1 MDCHAKISAKFSGLF
16 SMAGSPRSKDK
27 IARFG
32 IYEVDF
38 ERFLLKKGGLR
49 VKLQDQPFQILGL
62 LLERPGDIVTREE
75 IRQELWPE
83 NTFVEFDGGL
93 NTAVKKLRTAL
104 NDSADSPRFIETIPR
119 KGYRFLVPVEF
130 SESSPNPQAI
140 PLEEPKTAA
149 DVVTLKT
156 APLPTEAN
164 RAASVRLVGQKL
176 LNPWLAGGVC
186 LVLIVAGYLALRG
199 GKANSPIRSI
209 AILPLQNL
217 SAQQTEEYFSD
228 GMTDEI
234 ITDLAKIRSLRVISR
249 TSAMRYKGASKSI
262 PEVAHELQV
271 DAVLEGSIS
280 RSADRVHI
288 RAQLIRANPEEH
300 IWAESY
306 DRPVADEVTV
316 QGELA
321 QQIADAIRAEL
332 TAGERAELSRPRP
345 IDPEAHSLYLKG
357 RYFWNKRMPDGYR
370 KAGEYFHEAI
380 ERDPNYAVAYAGAA
394 DVILFL
400 GDPAGQKAA
409 AAKARPFAEKA
420 LQLDDQLAE
429 AEASLALV
437 ARDYDFNWAEMDRRL
452 KRALELN
459 PSYATAHQWYGDA
472 YLNSEGRVE
481 QALIELRKAQEL
493 DPLSAIIATDVAK
506 QFYYLRHYEE
516 AITQVRKALEM
527 DPQFVQAHMLLQR
540 SLMAEGKYAEAASEL
555 ENIES
560 RCEPD
565 RYLAESSF
573 LHARSGNMN
582 RARQELLQL
591 VTLSSQQSVDPAW
604 AAMAFSGLADRD
616 NAFRWLEKARLWGSP
631 PVTSIKVDM
640 VWDSLRSDPR
650 YLEFVRAMR
659 LGEN

>member
-1 MDCHAKISAKFSGLF
+1 
-16 SMAGSPRSKDK
+16 MAGSPRSKNK

-38 ERFLLKKGGLR
+38 ERFILKKGGLR

-62 LLERPGDIVTREE
+62 LLERPGDIVTRDE
-75 IRQELWPE
+75 IRQELWPD

-104 NDSADSPRFIETIPR
+104 NDSADTPRFIETIPR

-130 SESSPNPQAI
+130 SENSTNPQV
-140 PLEEPKTAA
+140 L
-149 DVVTLKT
+149 
-156 APLPTEAN
+156 PLPEPNAVAEIVAIK
-164 RAASVRLVGQKL
+164 AAPAQADPAESFRFAGPKL
-176 LNPWLAGGVC
+176 WNPWLAGGVSLL
-186 LVLIVAGYLALRG
+186 LVAAGYLALRG

-217 SAQQTEEYFSD
+217 SAQQGEDYFSD

-249 TSAMRYKGASKSI
+249 TSVMRYKGASKSI
-262 PEVAHELQV
+262 PEVARELQV

-280 RSADRVHI
+280 RSTDRVHI
-288 RAQLIRANPEEH
+288 RAQLIRASPEEH

-357 RYFWNKRMPDGYR
+357 RYFWNKRVPDGYR
-370 KAGEYFHEAI
+370 KAGEYFHQAI

-409 AAKARPFAEKA
+409 AAKARPLAEKA

-429 AEASLALV
+429 AHASLGLI
-437 ARDYDFNWAEMDRRL
+437 ARDYDFDWAEMDRRL

-459 PSYATAHQWYGDA
+459 PSYATGHQWYGDA
-472 YLNSEGRVE
+472 YLNSEGRVD
-481 QALIELRKAQEL
+481 QALVELRKAQEL
-493 DPLSAIIATDVAK
+493 DPLSAIIATDLAK
-506 QFYYLRHYEE
+506 EFYYLRRYEE
-516 AITQVRKALEM
+516 AIAQAQKALEL
-527 DPQFVQAHMLLQR
+527 DPQFVQAHMLRQR
-540 SLMAEGKYAEAASEL
+540 SLMAEGKYADAASEL
-555 ENIES
+555 ESMKS
-560 RCEPD
+560 RCEPE

-573 LHARSGNMN
+573 LHARSGDFAG
-582 RARQELLQL
+582 ARRELLQL
-591 VTLSSQQSVDPAW
+591 VALSSQQSVDPAW
-604 AAMAFSGLADRD
+604 AAMAFSGLDDRD

-640 VWDSLRSDPR
+640 VWDSLRSDSR
-650 YLEFVRAMR
+650 YPEFIQAMR
-659 LGEN
+659 LDPN